1 VDTRQQ
7 QTQLSMDTEFPPTF
21 SAGLQVA
28 YIVNQQFQLN
38 QKTAQLT
45 ITAYVSLSTSVGQF
59 R

>member
-1 VDTRQQ
+1 
-7 QTQLSMDTEFPPTF
+7 MDTEFPPTF

-28 YIVNQQFQLN
+28 YILTQQFQLN